1 MGLKSNNKLDLDALE
16 IIFQISSLVDLK
28 LAKNGLE
35 GELPSSVSKLENLE
49 ILELQENKLESLPA
63 SLGGIPRLH
72 VLNVGSNRLSE
83 LPFQALKGCQLH
95 ELTASN
101 NMLKGTLFSSDVE
114 RLDSLHLLDIRNN
127 HISIFS
133 EGAILLPTLQQLFA
147 TNNEISS
154 FPPVEGWEELLVFT
168 VDHNRLEALPEGIV
182 DLHRLRTLDFS
193 ANNIKSLDPHLGV
206 MGGLEILKFDG
217 NPFRERNLLNMGIV
231 DLKRTLKARLTP
243 PEITIAEAEDDDESA
258 DTSRADETTDG
269 EEMMSQKKGL
279 EVGRGGVLELSSK
292 DYESIPMTLL
302 ETVVGSPSSVVLL
315 HNRLTA
321 IPTSVETFC
330 SSLTTL
336 NIGHNKLSGDSYLPT
351 KISLRFLTTLI
362 LQANG
367 ITSLRPLLD
376 NLDAPKLETLD
387 VSANRLVSISGIRP
401 TFPNLIALYA
411 RDNQV
416 EEIPVDAVDGMKVL
430 DLSSNSI
437 GHLPPRLGTVNSLR
451 ELRVGGN
458 LFRVPRWQVLEK
470 GTEGVMEW
478 LRDRLPVDEE

>member
-1 MGLKSNNKLDLDALE
+1 M
-16 IIFQISSLVDLK
+16 DLK

-35 GELPSSVSKLENLE
+35 GDLPSSVSKLENLE

-72 VLNVGSNRLSE
+72 ILNVASNRLSE
-83 LPFQALKGCQLH
+83 LPFQALKECQLH

-101 NMLKGTLFSSDVE
+101 NMLRGTLFSSDVG
-114 RLDSLHLLDIRNN
+114 RLNSLHLLDIRNN
-127 HISIFS
+127 HISMFS

-147 TNNEISS
+147 TNNQISS
-154 FPPVEGWEELLVFT
+154 FPAVEGWEELLVFT
-168 VDHNRLEALPEGIV
+168 VDHNRLEVLPEGLV

-193 ANNIKSLDPHLGV
+193 ANNIKGLDPRLGV

-231 DLKRTLKARLTP
+231 DLKRTLKARLAP
-243 PEITIAEAEDDDESA
+243 PEIVIAEAEDDDESA
-258 DTSRADETTDG
+258 DIPCVG
-269 EEMMSQKKGL
+269 EVVDREEISSQKKGL

-292 DYESIPMTLL
+292 DYEDIPMTLL
-302 ETVVGSPSSVVLL
+302 ETVAGSPSSVVLL

-321 IPTSVETFC
+321 IPASVETFC
-330 SSLTTL
+330 ASLTTL

-351 KISLRFLTTLI
+351 KISLRSLTTLI

-416 EEIPVDAVDGMKVL
+416 EEIPVDAVDGMRVL

-478 LRDRLPVDEE
+478 LRDRLPADEE

>member
-1 MGLKSNNKLDLDALE
+1 M
-16 IIFQISSLVDLK
+16 DLK

-35 GELPSSVSKLENLE
+35 GELPSSVYKLQNLE
-49 ILELQENKLESLPA
+49 ILELQENKLESLSS
-63 SLGGIPRLH
+63 SLGRIPRLH
-72 VLNVGSNRLSE
+72 ILNVASNRLSQ
-83 LPFQALKGCQLH
+83 LPFQALKECQLH
-95 ELTASN
+95 ELTVSN
-101 NMLKGTLFSSDVE
+101 NMLRGTLFSSDVE

-133 EGAILLPTLQQLFA
+133 EGTILLPTLQQLFA

-168 VDHNRLEALPEGIV
+168 VDHNRLEVLPEGLV
-182 DLHRLRTLDFS
+182 NLHRLRTLDFS
-193 ANNIKSLDPHLGV
+193 ANNVKSLDPHLGV

-243 PEITIAEAEDDDESA
+243 PEIVIAEAEDDDESV
-258 DTSRADETTDG
+258 DISRAGEAADG
-269 EEMMSQKKGL
+269 EEMSQKKGL

-292 DYESIPMTLL
+292 DYDDIPMTLL

-330 SSLTTL
+330 ASLTTL

-351 KISLRFLTTLI
+351 KISLRSLTTLI

-367 ITSLRPLLD
+367 ITSLRPLID

-478 LRDRLPVDEE
+478 LRDRLPADEE